1 MLVSFFKNMFYTLI
15 TWSLKAIKDYKPV
28 KPKCGLF
35 NTGIRSKYLNDKNE
49 ISKSKDKA
57 KHEKKV

>member
-1 MLVSFFKNMFYTLI
+1 MFYTLI
-15 TWSLKAIKDYKPV
+15 IWSLKAIKDYKPV
-28 KPKCGLF
+28 KPKHGRF